1 MNEDEIRE
9 IGFKIFKD
17 NLIRRLSS
25 KHYVVKSQA
34 TEGWHIVE
42 IKQGKWVCD
51 CTSTE
56 DFCQHLYAAKLC
68 RSTAKLQPEQF
79 DETNLKCRYCGS
91 PDVSKCGFR
100 YNSRGISRRYRCSD
114 CQRKFSIRIAE
125 NSMKK
130 PSEIVWLL
138 NEVGLLTTKL
148 TDLLCELNLRIE
160 NAEKIDIIH

>member
-1 MNEDEIRE
+1 MSEDEIRE
-9 IGFKIFKD
+9 IGFEIFKG

-25 KHYVVKSQA
+25 KHYVVRSKT
-34 TEGWHIVE
+34 TEGWHVVE

-56 DFCQHLYAAKLC
+56 DFCQHLYAARLH

-91 PDVSKCGFR
+91 PDVAKCGFR
-100 YNSRGISRRYRCSD
+100 YNSRGISRRYYCSD
-114 CQRKFSIRIAE
+114 CQRKFSINYVE
-125 NSMKK
+125 NFSKT

-138 NEVGLLTTKL
+138 NEVGSLTTKL
-148 TDLLCELNLRIE
+148 TDLLYELNLKLE
-160 NAEKIDIIH
+160 NVEKK